1 VSDAEGAYDGVE
13 RAVRHRQVINVADAE
28 VDARVQLPRSGDHA
42 RREVDAG
49 DLRTATRCFARK
61 GARTSGQIEQF
72 HAGLQ
77 PDRVKQRRDFKR
89 ETGAKKSI

>member
-1 VSDAEGAYDGVE
+1 MSDAEGAHDGVE

-28 VDARVQLPRSGDHA
+28 VDARVQFPRSGDHA

-49 DLRTATRCFARK
+49 DCAPRRVASPQGRPHR
-61 GARTSGQIEQF
+61 GQIEQF

-77 PDRVKQRRDFKR
+77 PDRVKQRRDCS
-89 ETGAKKSI
+89 AQ